1 MQKVDFKKKKFSIEL
16 FELPMLYSPSTQVS
30 TESVSYAH
38 RRADKE
44 TQCALLHSALQVSR
58 ETTRG
63 GKKSRHVQSI
73 LGKNVKRQKP
83 LSIRRTCDGRLR
95 FYIIL

>member
-1 MQKVDFKKKKFSIEL
+1 MQKVNFCNKKFAVEL
-16 FELPMLYSPSTQVS
+16 FELPMLYSRSTLVS

-44 TQCALLHSALQVSR
+44 AQCALLHSALQVSR

-63 GKKSRHVQSI
+63 GKSRDMF
-73 LGKNVKRQKP
+73 N
-83 LSIRRTCDGRLR
+83 R
-95 FYIIL
+95 FWEKM